1 MNSTKVANV
10 TLNMT
15 KQNLLV
21 KNITVNKSNAA
32 NISKNQTKN
41 VTAVQ
46 SKTQATS
53 IPAVKLQ
60 EKVDKNSH
68 SNDSRAKRVEII
80 QT

>member
-46 SKTQATS
+46 NKTQTPS
-53 IPAVKLQ
+53 NIPAVKLQ
-60 EKVDKNSH
+60 DK
-68 SNDSRAKRVEII
+68 DDKRAKRVEVI

>member
-41 VTAVQ
+41 VTAV
-46 SKTQATS
+46 
-53 IPAVKLQ
+53 
-60 EKVDKNSH
+60 
-68 SNDSRAKRVEII
+68 
-80 QT
+80 